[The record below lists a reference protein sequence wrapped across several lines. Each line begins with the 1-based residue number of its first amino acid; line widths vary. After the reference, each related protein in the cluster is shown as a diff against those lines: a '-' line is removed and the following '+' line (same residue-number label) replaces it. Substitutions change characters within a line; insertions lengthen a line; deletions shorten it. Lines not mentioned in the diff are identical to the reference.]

1 MAEQDSLVNRIAAD
15 CSLICFAT
23 DASFF
28 SPRVEYSRQYGDY
41 RKLAFFPYDTLF
53 WKHAPQ
59 VPLTDRQRRQMAALG
74 MEENRIDYGKLV
86 DTLERQAKVVVQRAG
101 LDSRNIFWSPRW
113 RYVHDRAE
121 PKEETRG
128 PAFSRQGST
137 PVVRVFLDAFPI
149 GDSLAFNSATFLDVY
164 ETKLS
169 VEPSKEFNAAVNMY
183 FDLCE
188 LARREM
194 MVELRAGP
202 DDIDFVNRT
211 YDKRQSALDQLA
223 RRFFRKVRDG
233 KDQKNMERYNQ
244 IILDGLGINNL
255 ELFKVFD
262 YAWL

>member
-1 MAEQDSLVNRIAAD
+1 V
-15 CSLICFAT
+15 
-23 DASFF
+23 
-28 SPRVEYSRQYGDY
+28 
-41 RKLAFFPYDTLF
+41 F

-59 VPLTDRQRRQMAALG
+59 VPLTDRQRQQMATLG
-74 MEENRIDYGKLV
+74 MKANRIDYGRLTEMS
-86 DTLERQAKVVVQRAG
+86 DRHTRVVVRPAG

-113 RYVHDRAE
+113 RYIHDTAV

-137 PVVRVFLDAFPI
+137 PVVRIFLDAFPI

-194 MVELRAGP
+194 MTELRAGP
-202 DDIDFVNRT
+202 DDADFVNRT
-211 YDKRQSALDQLA
+211 YDKRQAALDQLA

-233 KDQKNMERYNQ
+233 RDQKNMERYNQ
-244 IILDGLGINNL
+244 IIVNGLGINNL
-255 ELFKVFD
+255 HLFNLYE
-262 YAWL
+262 YAW